1 MSALRAITKKELS
14 DHFSS
19 YRFLI
24 LFSLIAMVS
33 VLMVYMAGLK
43 ISQDMRGTVKPT
55 FIFLMLFTS
64 SGIGFPL
71 VQFVAF
77 FGPLIGLILGFDS
90 INREWNEGTLSKLL
104 AQPIYRDVVVN
115 GKFLAGML
123 VIIVTLLAILLA
135 ITGLGLLTLGV
146 VPGFEE
152 LMRIFVY
159 FLVSVVYVSFW
170 LAVAI
175 LFSILSR
182 SITTSALASLAAWIF
197 FSFLVP
203 LGASA
208 ISGSIGPQG
217 GESNTAFLLRV
228 AGLERSLSLVS
239 PMRIYLECMAVIVD
253 PLRQTTSALVAVGK
267 FEEISLARFSGPLS
281 LNQSLL
287 MIFPQIVF
295 LVAILV
301 VCFSISYV
309 VFMRR
314 EIRSL

>member
-1 MSALRAITKKELS
+1 MSALRAITKKEIS

-33 VLMVYMAGLK
+33 VLMVYMAGMK
-43 ISQDMRGTVKPT
+43 ISQDMEGTVKPT

-64 SGIGFPL
+64 SSIGFPL

-123 VIIVTLLAILLA
+123 VIVVTLLAILLA
-135 ITGLGLLTLGV
+135 ITGLGLFTLGV
-146 VPGFEE
+146 VPGAEE

-159 FLVSVVYVSFW
+159 FLVSVIYVSFW

-182 SITTSALASLAAWIF
+182 SITTSALASLAVWIF

-208 ISGSIGPQG
+208 IAGTAGPLG

-228 AGLERSLSLVS
+228 TGLERTLSLVS

-253 PLRQTTSALVAVGK
+253 PLRQTTSAIVAVGK
-267 FEEISLARFSGPLS
+267 LEEISLARFSGPLS
-281 LNQSLL
+281 LDQSLL

>member
-1 MSALRAITKKELS
+1 MSALRAITKKEVS

-43 ISQDMRGTVKPT
+43 ISQDMQGTVKPT

-64 SGIGFPL
+64 SSIGFPL

-123 VIIVTLLAILLA
+123 VIVVTLLAILMA

-146 VPGFEE
+146 VPGIEE

-170 LAVAI
+170 LGVAI

-182 SITTSALASLAAWIF
+182 SITTSALASLAVWIF

-208 ISGSIGPQG
+208 ISGTVGPRG
-217 GESNTAFLLRV
+217 GESNIAFLLRV
-228 AGLERSLSLVS
+228 AGLERALSLVS

-253 PLRQTTSALVAVGK
+253 PLRQTTSALVAVGR

-281 LNQSLL
+281 LDQSLL

-301 VCFSISYV
+301 VCFSISYI